1 MIKNIYGPA
10 YSDKSIVFVKSMS
23 GARTKRMKS
32 YIIPTI
38 ELEPDAIL
46 IHSGTNALKRYEQ
59 PEEIACE
66 IANLASSIK

>member
-1 MIKNIYGPA
+1 MVKNIYGPA

-46 IHSGTNALKRYEQ
+46 IHSGTNGLKR
-59 PEEIACE
+59 
-66 IANLASSIK
+66 